1 MGVTVPVYDYKCS
14 CGNTRTQTISINEK
28 DFKAVCHCGKEMVR
42 DYKTVAVAFKGT
54 GFYQTDKN
62 R

>member
-1 MGVTVPVYDYKCS
+1 MPVYDFKCS

-42 DYKTVAVAFKGT
+42 DYKTVGVSFKGQ
-54 GFYQTDKN
+54 GFYSTDKGN
-62 R
+62 K

>member
-1 MGVTVPVYDYKCS
+1 MPVYDFKCS

-42 DYKTVAVAFKGT
+42 DYKTVGVSFKGT
-54 GFYQTDKN
+54 GWGKDKN
-62 R
+62 